1 MAYFLVATR
10 DMPKSRAMARRD
22 SPCFLAFFTVSQ
34 RACWAGGG
42 MRVHLVAHRLDL
54 SAPPLAGCV
63 LDPGPLIHRG
73 VQGDQELP
81 LVLTQVAA
89 GLPPTASGTSPL
101 GKELVPC
108 PHKVPTSLLPAVNQ
122 VGSRPLLSRKSSF
135 SRSP

>member
-54 SAPPLAGCV
+54 SAPPLAGYV

-89 GLPPTASGTSPL
+89 GPPNCLRHFSAGEGVGALSP
-101 GKELVPC
+101 K
-108 PHKVPTSLLPAVNQ
+108 
-122 VGSRPLLSRKSSF
+122 GSNIF
-135 SRSP
+135 ASRS